1 MASVLKNS
9 SNVPS
14 QTEPP
19 RGMIASP
26 NTVTTIEPVREGS
39 RLSWS
44 TMRASGCGMTQGI
57 RGFRGRTNGRIIIDQ
72 LDGQCEGARMARTRA
87 NDYDKKRQGILS
99 RSAALFAQHGYTGTS
114 ITMIAEACGVSKALM
129 YHYYSS
135 KDAVLF
141 DLLQDHL
148 QNLVTAVEAAAQSA
162 GEAKEKL
169 FAISAALLEAYRGAD
184 AEHQVQI
191 SSLKLLPPAE
201 QETLKE
207 LERKLVAIVSEAIAA
222 AIPLLAKKR
231 QLLKPLTMSLFGMLN
246 WHYLWFRDG
255 KGITREKYAR
265 MVTGLILAG
274 ADDAISMTEEPVA
287 TLKAERPTAKK
298 KAHAS

>member
-1 MASVLKNS
+1 
-9 SNVPS
+9 
-14 QTEPP
+14 
-19 RGMIASP
+19 
-26 NTVTTIEPVREGS
+26 
-39 RLSWS
+39 
-44 TMRASGCGMTQGI
+44 
-57 RGFRGRTNGRIIIDQ
+57 
-72 LDGQCEGARMARTRA
+72 MARTRA

-99 RSAALFAQHGYTGTS
+99 RSAALFAEHGFTGTS

-148 QNLVTAVEAAAQSA
+148 QNLVTVVEAAARSA
-162 GEAKEKL
+162 GKPEEKL

-191 SSLKLLPPAE
+191 SSLKLLPPAQ
-201 QETLKE
+201 QEILKE
-207 LERKLVAIVSEAIAA
+207 MERKLVAIVSETIAL
-222 AIPLLAKKR
+222 AIPSLTKKR

-265 MVTGLILAG
+265 MVTSLILAG
-274 ADDAISMTEEPVA
+274 AEDAMSAAEEPVA
-287 TLKAERPTAKK
+287 TLKAERPAARKK
-298 KAHAS
+298 LHAT